1 MHTPLPT
8 PLTPVLPVWFA
19 GGANDKSK
27 PAAQAPGEE
36 PQRSTDR
43 IRVLLADDHQLVR
56 AGLRLLLA
64 EMKPFEVVAEAGDGL
79 EALRM
84 IELHAPDIA
93 LLDVSMPG
101 MSGLAALREVRAKHP
116 QTKVLVLSMYDN
128 QEYVTDAI
136 QSGAAG
142 YLLKDCAVDELAR
155 ALAAVARGETYLSP
169 SVSRQLA
176 RAIANPG
183 GGVADSPLTPR
194 QEEIL
199 RLVAGGRS
207 SKEIAQQLGLSVKTV
222 ETHRAQ
228 IMDRLAIRDLAGL
241 VRYAVRSGL
250 ISSEE

>member
-1 MHTPLPT
+1 MNSLLPASR
-8 PLTPVLPVWFA
+8 PPSLPAWFA
-19 GGANDKSK
+19 GAESEKSEATA
-27 PAAQAPGEE
+27 PALDGES
-36 PQRSTDR
+36 QCTTSR
-43 IRVLLADDHQLVR
+43 IRVVLADDHQLVR

-64 EMKPFEVVAEAGDGL
+64 GMNQFEVVAEAGDGS
-79 EALRM
+79 EALRL
-84 IELHAPDIA
+84 IALHNPSIA

-101 MSGLAALREVRAKHP
+101 MGGLEALREVRATHP
-116 QTKVLVLSMYDN
+116 HTKVLLLSMYDN

-155 ALAAVARGETYLSP
+155 ALAAVARGEIYLSP
-169 SVSRQLA
+169 SVSHQLA
-176 RAIANPG
+176 RAITHPG
-183 GGVADSPLTPR
+183 GGVAGSPLTPR
-194 QEEIL
+194 QQEIL
-199 RLVAGGRS
+199 RLVAGGGS